1 MAEYSSEDEE
11 RRPGGRSSEDT
22 LTPDTD
28 FDFELAG
35 YGGQQPQGF
44 FSRPAQSEAAA
55 RKTDRQ
61 RHSKPEARAG
71 SQAKVGSSGPGRTL
85 LTRTLLSRGRSRRWA
100 LLASNSLQK
109 GRSCAASAVTA
120 RCGTSTTAATAASP
134 AKLSSGETQPQPAAK
149 RLVNQ
154 LYLQDMSILLS
165 INPGQSWVRRLYYV
179 LFLGGLSI
187 GKIKTTEPS
196 NASLKT
202 NVKLQ

>member
-1 MAEYSSEDEE
+1 MTALDTSLYTVTSDHIPPCNSPAHPPLLQMAEYSSEDEE

-85 LTRTLLSRGRSRRWA
+85 LTRTLLSRGRSRR
-100 LLASNSLQK
+100 
-109 GRSCAASAVTA
+109 
-120 RCGTSTTAATAASP
+120 
-134 AKLSSGETQPQPAAK
+134 
-149 RLVNQ
+149 
-154 LYLQDMSILLS
+154 
-165 INPGQSWVRRLYYV
+165 
-179 LFLGGLSI
+179 
-187 GKIKTTEPS
+187 
-196 NASLKT
+196 
-202 NVKLQ
+202 